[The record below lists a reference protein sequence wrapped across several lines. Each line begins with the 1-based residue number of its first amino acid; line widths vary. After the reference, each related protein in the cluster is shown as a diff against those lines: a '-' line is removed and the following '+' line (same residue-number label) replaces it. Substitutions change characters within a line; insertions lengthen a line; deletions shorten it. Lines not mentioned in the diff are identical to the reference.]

1 MVKLDV
7 RHVYCFI
14 FVSESTKVVYM
25 YDDDDDFEDSDI
37 YKEARKSYKKRKYPK
52 DNTFLIKASVYSSK
66 VNTILGLLVLAGVL
80 LLPIAIAAEL
90 DLNSISQQI
99 SILQGILTDYYVD
112 LLLNTEEI
120 IARLVVILTSLTS
133 IVTTLATLSTSI
145 SSISTTLATHTT
157 TLNNIVTLINA
168 LG

>member
-1 MVKLDV
+1 M
-7 RHVYCFI
+7 

-37 YKEARKSYKKRKYPK
+37 YKEAKKSYKKRKYPK

>member
-1 MVKLDV
+1 M
-7 RHVYCFI
+7 

-25 YDDDDDFEDSDI
+25 YDDDDGFEDSDI
-37 YKEARKSYKKRKYPK
+37 YKEAKKSYKKRKYPK

-120 IARLVVILTSLTS
+120 IARLVVILTSITS
-133 IVTTLATLSTSI
+133 IVSTLATLSTSI

-157 TLNNIVTLINA
+157 TLNTIVTLLNA